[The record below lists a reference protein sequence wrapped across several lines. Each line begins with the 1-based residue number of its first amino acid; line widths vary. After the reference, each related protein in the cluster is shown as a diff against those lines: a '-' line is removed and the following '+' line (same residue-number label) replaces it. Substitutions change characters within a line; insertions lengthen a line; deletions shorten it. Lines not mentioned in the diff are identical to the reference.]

1 MKTTALPLGFVLL
14 VVCLLVLFLL
24 PPTAAAAGMIG
35 TSEVIAEQNVQ
46 ADRDK
51 VSEFLDRA
59 NVQERLQVM
68 DVPAVLAR
76 SRVDALTP
84 TEAATLAQRI
94 DALPAGGALSGTD
107 FVIILLVAILVVLIV

>member
-1 MKTTALPLGFVLL
+1 MKTTSLPLGFALL
-14 VVCLLVLFLL
+14 TLCLLMLFLL
-24 PPTAAAAGMIG
+24 PPTAAASMIG
-35 TSEVIAEQNVQ
+35 TSEVIAERSAQ

-51 VSEFLDRA
+51 VREFLDRA

-68 DVPAVLAR
+68 DVPAALAR

-94 DALPAGGALSGTD
+94 DALPAAGALSGND
-107 FVIILLVAILVVLIV
+107 FIVILLVAILVALII

>member
-1 MKTTALPLGFVLL
+1 MKTTALPLAFSLL
-14 VVCLLVLFLL
+14 ALCLLVLFLL
-24 PPTAAAAGMIG
+24 PPTAAAEMIG
-35 TSEVIAEQNVQ
+35 TGEVIAEQSVQ

-51 VSEFLDRA
+51 VREFLDRA

-68 DVPAVLAR
+68 DVPAALAR

-94 DALPAGGALSGTD
+94 DAMPAAGALSGHD
-107 FVIILLVAILVVLIV
+107 FIVILLVAILVVLII